1 MSNNE
6 GEPRGGVL
14 ARLPLSVTLGGPLI
28 VIIYSLAVLT
38 DTIED
43 PIPSDIKG
51 ILYFLVAIGLFVH
64 AVRLHR
70 ES

>member
-1 MSNNE
+1 MSNSE
-6 GEPRGGVL
+6 GEPRGGIL
-14 ARLPLSVTLGGPLI
+14 SRLPLSVTLAGPLI
-28 VIIYSLAVLT
+28 IIIYSLAVLT

-43 PIPSDIKG
+43 PIPNDIKG
-51 ILYFLVAIGLFVH
+51 ILYIVVAIGLFVH

>member
-1 MSNNE
+1 M
-6 GEPRGGVL
+6 
-14 ARLPLSVTLGGPLI
+14 PLSVTLSGPLI

-43 PIPSDIKG
+43 PVPNDIKG
-51 ILYFLVAIGLFVH
+51 ILYIVVAVGLFVH

-70 ES
+70 ESR